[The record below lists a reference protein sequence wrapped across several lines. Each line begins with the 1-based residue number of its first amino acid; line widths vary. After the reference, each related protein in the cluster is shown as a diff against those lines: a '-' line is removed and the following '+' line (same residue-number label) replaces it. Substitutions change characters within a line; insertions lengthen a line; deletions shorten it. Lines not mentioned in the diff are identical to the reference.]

1 MPKHIVRLLLLLA
14 GFGVL
19 AVSAKAYF
27 TDASF
32 GVYGH
37 YRGDSVAEIAAE
49 APVYKGAASCRGCHG
64 PRHAEWS
71 AAAHK
76 VVTCETC
83 HGAAGEHPGRGA
95 PVASADGR
103 THARLAAA
111 RYVEVTGKLAIPT
124 DTVKLCTLC
133 HEKTAGRPAFQRQVE
148 VGPHAGGQA
157 CIACHNPHAPRL
169 ALVAAAKAAPAGS
182 AAAGKEKAAVC
193 ASCHGANGVSSNPSW
208 PSLAGQRPGYLSAAL
223 KAYQSGARR
232 DPMMTGLAQGQS
244 AADIADLAVYY
255 AGLACQ
261 TAGATGPAAD
271 AAAGK
276 EKAGAC
282 AACHGAAGI
291 SPNPIWPG
299 LAGQHQT
306 YLVAALKAYKSGARR
321 DPMMA
326 NLAKNLS
333 ETDMRQL
340 AAYYAGAA
348 CK

>member
-1 MPKHIVRLLLLLA
+1 MPVHVQRLVILLA
-14 GFGVL
+14 IVGTV
-19 AVSAKAYF
+19 AVGARFYF
-27 TDASF
+27 TDPSF

-37 YRGDSVAEIAAE
+37 YRADSVAEIAAE
-49 APVYKGAASCRGCHG
+49 APLYRGAAYCGPCHQA
-64 PRHAEWS
+64 RFSQWS
-71 AAAHK
+71 ASVHK
-76 VVTCETC
+76 AVTCETC
-83 HGAAGEHPGRGA
+83 HGAAGEHPARGA
-95 PVASADGR
+95 PVASADTR

-133 HEKTAGRPAFQRQVE
+133 HEKTAGRPAIQRQVE
-148 VGPHAGGQA
+148 VGPHAGGQQ
-157 CIACHNPHAPRL
+157 CRTCHNPHAPRL

-193 ASCHGANGVSSNPSW
+193 ASCHGAAGVSPNPAW

-291 SPNPIWPG
+291 SPNPVWPS

-306 YLVAALKAYKSGARR
+306 YLVAALKAYKDGTRQDA
-321 DPMMA
+321 MMA
-326 NLAKNLS
+326 GIVKNLT

-340 AAYYAGAA
+340 AAYYASGA